1 MLRQTDWEDFVP
13 PFWGPDPNDTPSP
26 EQPPERVP
34 VQPIPPSNSDTAP
47 VVDGSGALLGCN
59 CPAPPQFNPV
69 CGSDGVTYGNMQ
81 KLDCAQS
88 CGKSR

>member
-13 PFWGPDPNDTPSP
+13 PFWGPDPDDTPSAQ
-26 EQPPERVP
+26 QPPQRVP
-34 VQPIPPSNSDTAP
+34 VQPIPPSNSGTSP

-81 KLDCAQS
+81 KLNCAQS